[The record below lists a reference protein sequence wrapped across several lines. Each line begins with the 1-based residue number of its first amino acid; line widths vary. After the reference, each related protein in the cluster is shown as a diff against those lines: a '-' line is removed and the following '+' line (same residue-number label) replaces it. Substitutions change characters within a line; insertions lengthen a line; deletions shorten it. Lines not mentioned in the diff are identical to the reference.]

1 MNARK
6 LLLLLGLTLAATGT
20 ASAAVHS
27 ISYSKKT
34 VAVGT
39 VVTFNDTDYTVMR
52 IPFATFDAVPL
63 RYSLTLPVQTDG
75 GFAFIQTTHT
85 DAALS
90 TNATVDGI
98 PARIRVT
105 DGRTYTV
112 TGQPGV
118 LSQFGVTGNA
128 SVIIDFKI
136 NKTLVTLTLGIDTD
150 DTSVNAGALT
160 DLRSKAEWADYK
172 DLTAQ
177 ISALNSLIDY
187 IRIIAP

>member
-1 MNARK
+1 MNVRK
-6 LLLLLGLTLAATGT
+6 LLVLFGLTLAATGT

-27 ISYSKKT
+27 VSYSKKT

-39 VVTFNDTDYTVMR
+39 VVTFNNTDYTIMR

-63 RYSLTLPVQTDG
+63 RYSVTLPVQTDA

-85 DAALS
+85 DSALT

-98 PARIRVT
+98 PARIKVS

-112 TGQPGV
+112 TGSPGV
-118 LSQFGVTGNA
+118 ATFFSVNGGAVVT
-128 SVIIDFKI
+128 IDFKI
-136 NKTLVTLTLGIDTD
+136 GTTLVSLTLSIDTD
-150 DTSVNAGALT
+150 DTNANAGTPT
-160 DLRSKAEWADYK
+160 DLRTKAEWADYK